1 METEMTAPIRSRQLR
16 PGMLIACVALMASL
30 ASVVQAA
37 DSENGKRLAG
47 LRCAPCHV
55 VRPHQREEVADSL
68 PFAIIARRF
77 GSNPD
82 TLALAMRDP
91 HPRMNIA
98 LTRREAE
105 DLAAYVV
112 PLGK

>member
-1 METEMTAPIRSRQLR
+1 MGT
-16 PGMLIACVALMASL
+16 LIACIALMSSL

-47 LRCAPCHV
+47 LRCSPCHV

-68 PFAIIARRF
+68 PFAIIAAKF

-82 TLALAMRDP
+82 ALALSMRDP

-105 DLAAYVV
+105 ALAAYVIT
-112 PLGK
+112 LGK